1 MFIWVACDIDKAFT
15 PVRKYCQEQNKTVRL
30 SEVAFTL
37 PQHISLKI
45 SFLVPDTM
53 VKSVV
58 KDIADYLAKQK
69 PFCVYNPKTEY
80 VENILW
86 ITFDECSVLQ
96 RLHDELDT
104 LLQYKHNVTPHLLDK
119 RFIFHST
126 LFMDKNVKYTQTNFT
141 DIPLPDSVQINGF
154 FIGISP
160 SGDVGSYRVIKTVK
174 VLS

>member
-1 MFIWVACDIDKAFT
+1 MFIWVACDIDKAFV
-15 PVRKYCQEQNKTVRL
+15 PVRKYCQEQNKTTGL

-45 SFLVPDTM
+45 SFLVPDSA
-53 VKSVV
+53 VKNVV
-58 KDIADYLAKQK
+58 KNIADYLAKQK
-69 PFCVYNPKTEY
+69 SFCVYNPKTEY

-86 ITFDECSVLQ
+86 ITFDECPVLQ
-96 RLHDELDT
+96 RLHNELDT
-104 LLQYKHNVTPHLLDK
+104 LLQRKHNVTPHLLDR

-126 LFMDKNVKYTQTNFT
+126 LFMDKNVKYAQTNFANL
-141 DIPLPDSVQINGF
+141 PLPDSVQINGF

-160 SGDVGSYRVIKTVK
+160 NGDAGSYRVIKTVK